1 MQRKTLNQSSS
12 WDRDRQNAL
21 KRYSVWLS
29 KHLSAYTPTTAMSE
43 EQAPA
48 DLDLPIAVRRQRRSN
63 ANADDTDSAF
73 GTSDPKLL
81 KTPSKSGPKRRVRFS
96 EPGPGTTNT
105 TGLTPFIQRTSL
117 AGSSKRRHSTPLSSA
132 YPYPPIQDLQ
142 FIPLRQVID
151 ERSKR
156 RLRRN
161 GLSEEMNAIE
171 SDRRGVK
178 KLEKEVAQKDEAL
191 KALRCELEE
200 VKNKAVQDEDQE
212 RSRAFEIEEE
222 LRRLKESM
230 QRQSAD
236 VDNRSMDWE
245 GVRDSFATAPHGDDG
260 DTIPIYND
268 PDSEPGIP
276 VTSSSNNDT
285 DANALA
291 ASTSSHYTDPSIDTD
306 MLAMVLDLESA
317 KHEKR
322 VLFQEFQHQLPSNDA
337 YSLDFADAPVQA
349 TSSSPGPS
357 SRSLRSPP
365 PDFLHNLSRSLRTAK
380 SRAEDA
386 ELALHSLSIEL
397 KALGFPGSDSE
408 AIIEEIQT
416 QFRAA
421 RLELERTVPG
431 ETVSGFEN
439 ANVLKELVQKL
450 KGLASLVKDREAELK
465 SMYEQQHTLKGNF
478 DHSLMS
484 LDKAG
489 EKIRDLEHVVDQY
502 AEEMIEL
509 RMKMQSLE
517 KEGEEK
523 DRNISSL
530 ISALDKYRSE
540 VHRLEE
546 LVTGLE
552 ANETTKL
559 QEARDE
565 VRSEVDQ
572 VISDLECKVNAE
584 EKGRRAAETEAVARL
599 QKIQE
604 LEGDAEQSA
613 RDLQLQM
620 QTLAAQ
626 QEDEANTNSQ
636 QLGALNA
643 RISNLTT
650 ALDSANAEVKKL
662 KTVKTKLEERLEAEM
677 EQAQS
682 AVEAMEAAMVKSVVK
697 VNESKKNY
705 IRKAKIRHANS
716 QIADEEQDA
725 GFSSEA
731 GSSSAPMTPVSLVRF
746 VDVDVGRGSEA
757 KRERRAKRGAQR
769 DSGIGMD
776 SLEENEGESQADVDD
791 SGMELEA

>member
-1 MQRKTLNQSSS
+1 MAEDQ
-12 WDRDRQNAL
+12 
-21 KRYSVWLS
+21 V
-29 KHLSAYTPTTAMSE
+29 
-43 EQAPA
+43 PA
-48 DLDLPIAVRRQRRSN
+48 DIDLPIAVRRQRRSN
-63 ANADDTDSAF
+63 ASADDTDS
-73 GTSDPKLL
+73 TSGVNDPKPL
-81 KTPSKSGPKRRVRFS
+81 KTPSKSRSKKRVRFS
-96 EPGPGTTNT
+96 EPGFSTNT

-117 AGSSKRRHSTPLSSA
+117 EGSSKRRHSTPLLST
-132 YPYPPIQDLQ
+132 YPYPPVQNLQ
-142 FIPLRQVID
+142 FVPLRQVID

-156 RLRRN
+156 RLRRT

-171 SDRRGVK
+171 SDRRGMK
-178 KLEKEVAQKDEAL
+178 KLEKEVVQKDEAL
-191 KALRCELEE
+191 KALRYELEE
-200 VKNKAVQDEDQE
+200 MKNKVVQDKDQE
-212 RSRAFEIEEE
+212 RSQVSEIEEE
-222 LRRLKESM
+222 LRRLKASM
-230 QRQSAD
+230 ERQSAD
-236 VDNRSMDWE
+236 LENQSMEWE
-245 GVRDSFATAPHGDDG
+245 GVRDSLATAARGDDDG
-260 DTIPIYND
+260 DTIPNYHD
-268 PDSEPGIP
+268 PEPDMP
-276 VTSSSNNDT
+276 VASSFTSNV
-285 DANALA
+285 DANALG
-291 ASTSSHYTDPSIDTD
+291 ASTSSRYTDPSIDTD

-322 VLFQEFQHQLPSNDA
+322 VLFKEFQHQLPSNDA
-337 YSLDFADAPVQA
+337 NSLNFADAPTQE

-357 SRSLRSPP
+357 SRPLRSPP
-365 PDFLHNLSRSLRTAK
+365 PDFLHNLSRSLRTTQ
-380 SRAEDA
+380 SRAEEA
-386 ELALHSLSIEL
+386 ELALHTLSIEL
-397 KALGFPGSDSE
+397 KALGFPGTDSE
-408 AIIEEIQT
+408 AIIEEIRA

-450 KGLASLVKDREAELK
+450 KSLASRVKDREAELR
-465 SMYEQQHTLKGNF
+465 SMHEQRRALQGNF
-478 DHSLMS
+478 DHSLVN
-484 LDKAG
+484 LGKAG
-489 EKIRDLEHVVDQY
+489 EKIRDLEQAVDQS
-502 AEEMIEL
+502 AEDMIEL
-509 RMKMQSLE
+509 RMKLQRLE

-523 DRNISSL
+523 DRNVGSL

-540 VHRLEE
+540 VHRLEQ

-552 ANETTKL
+552 ANDPTKL

-565 VRSEVDQ
+565 VRIEMDQ
-572 VISDLECKVNAE
+572 VVSDLECKVTAE
-584 EKGRRAAETEAVARL
+584 EKGRRAAESEAVARL
-599 QKIQE
+599 QRIEE
-604 LEGDAEQSA
+604 LEEDAEQSA

-636 QLGALNA
+636 QLGALNT

-662 KTVKTKLEERLEAEM
+662 KTVKNKLEERLEAEM

-697 VNESKKNY
+697 ANESKKSY

-746 VDVDVGRGSEA
+746 VDVDVGRGSEG
-757 KRERRAKRGAQR
+757 KRERRAKRNAQR

-776 SLEENEGESQADVDD
+776 SLEEVEDESQADVED